1 MEDHEKISITVR
13 VFYEIKDSEMYGGIG
28 SIGYMCT
35 SVDGD
40 LKMLNND
47 FEKYVSN
54 QKKYV
59 ASGTGVS
66 VKCVRVIT
74 QEEYKINTDDEDW

>member
-1 MEDHEKISITVR
+1 MEDYKKISVTVR
-13 VFYEIKDSEMYGGIG
+13 VFYEIRDSEMYGGIG

-47 FEKYVSN
+47 FEEYVLN

-59 ASGTGVS
+59 ASGMGVS
-66 VKCVRVIT
+66 EECVRVIT
-74 QEEYKINTDDEDW
+74 QEEYEINTDDED